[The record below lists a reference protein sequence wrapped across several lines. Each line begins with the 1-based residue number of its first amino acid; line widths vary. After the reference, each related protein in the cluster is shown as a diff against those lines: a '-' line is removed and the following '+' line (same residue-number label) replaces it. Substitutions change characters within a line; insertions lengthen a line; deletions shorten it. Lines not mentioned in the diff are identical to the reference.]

1 MHLNVN
7 QHSSSMLR
15 APLILLKVLF
25 TYFIL
30 LKAEVN
36 WLKGSVGLLRLAL
49 HRVPVLMVVVEASQ
63 GAAAVAGLRRA
74 VARLRRAV
82 ADHRVDVTSR
92 LSDAGFLI
100 LH

>member
-1 MHLNVN
+1 
-7 QHSSSMLR
+7 MLR

-30 LKAEVN
+30 LKAEAN

-49 HRVPVLMVVVEASQ
+49 HRVPVLMVVVEAGQ
-63 GAAAVAGLRRA
+63 GAAAVAG
-74 VARLRRAV
+74 LRRAV